1 MSTPLHRIIEIA
13 VRSAAG
19 KGHRDQLRILHDC
32 AECADTPQLKRSL
45 QCLTTRSEILESE
58 FRRFETNPDHEKI

>member
-19 KGHRDQLRILHDC
+19 KSHREQLRILQDC
-32 AECADTPQLKRSL
+32 AECADTPQLKRSIQSL
-45 QCLTTRSEILESE
+45 STRSEILESE
-58 FRRFETNPDHEKI
+58 FRRFEATPDEEKI